1 MENKENKVKS
11 VRTTPEYFGSYLN
24 MARHNVFL
32 LINHLTK
39 TFNYLP
45 FQLLKD
51 DSWISVVENNLLLN
65 IFDSSKR
72 EFEDD
77 RHKVYNYIIK
87 RHHFP
92 VIKYLGLS
100 DDQLVDFDKV
110 HNFLL
115 LAFTELNNYRNE
127 YTHYLSID
135 NHGNK
140 LARKLDIDDKLKS
153 NINDLFTH
161 APEISYLRK
170 SETQTKE
177 DYEHILSQYRL
188 FDEHKMFTEQG
199 LYFFINLFLERKYA
213 IKLLKKIRGFKNET
227 TPTFKGTLQAFT
239 SYCIK
244 IPDTRLGN
252 EFPKHSLLME
262 MLSELNK
269 CPKELFNHL
278 TTQDKEKFEP
288 KMDEERQNNV
298 RLNSINYENIEDEDI
313 ESIVKELISLKR
325 YEDRFPYFALRFIED
340 TNSFKQIN
348 FQITLGKLIIKRYD
362 KTIIGISQD
371 RRVLKTINAFGK
383 LSDFI
388 DKEDEVLSELKKE
401 LQDENIAFEQYAP
414 HYNISG
420 NKIGFKIFDKEVDR
434 KQLPLVFENKKE
446 NPTIQ
451 NNPSGFISIHD
462 LHKIILLNLV
472 DSTIPAEGK
481 IIDFIDNTNANILDI
496 KILDEIKA
504 MTQYDQESFT
514 KKTMNDKKTLKLTSL
529 GDEFIKN
536 YLNLDKENFTNQLNQ
551 CSDQQ
556 KKDFAINKD
565 VSTLL
570 IKQTLIENHS
580 KERYKIL
587 LKQRVK
593 ILQDNLPQ
601 DILVNQLPEKIKDYL
616 LNISESNAEKKV
628 HLKIRAILK
637 DTELLLKDAKKEP
650 QEGEIIK
657 LGKYATYI
665 ARDILNMII
674 DKDVKQKV
682 TQPYYNKIQ
691 NKISYFSINKEE
703 LIAILKELD
712 IFDFNSGH
720 VFLREF
726 HITNS
731 KGLKDFYKN
740 YLEQKIKWIN
750 RKLFEKGKA
759 GGYRLNN
766 PSVKLPYSFTVI
778 QKEAEAVDFEKWLN
792 NKSMMPV
799 NIPNS
804 LFDQSAND
812 ILKVILKNTG
822 TDFKETDTLSVLLR
836 KICSKDTQPFYSY
849 DRVYRDSNKE
859 PITIKQLSGLQSKTI
874 KAKYGSFA
882 EANEKLI
889 RFYQTKD
896 RVVKL
901 MCDFLLNEDQN
912 LADEKGFL
920 LKNIYPNSEISI
932 LNHPAKFKHSLKK
945 EGKSTDILF
954 NVIAEDSPEQ
964 IAQVENWKKLDIEHR
979 KIWTDIQTREE
990 QQAFLENCTPEERK
1004 LYNGQKGFQWKFKDY
1019 GRFRRFLKDKRLV
1032 GLSEYFEVKE
1042 IPFEFLEYQMMEYDR
1057 VRDKV
1062 FELVFMLEKAIFE
1075 KDPNGIINIEMQ
1087 ERSGKKKTFDQVEF
1101 KTYLRWLEEKQ
1112 IYFSKDIIQWG
1123 RNKFSHSQFPKFENI
1138 QKITDEEIA
1147 NFNYYKDVFAG
1158 KSNIDISIAEKII
1171 KKFESEIN
1179 RIVST
1184 I

>member
-1 MENKENKVKS
+1 MENKENNVKS

-45 FQLLKD
+45 FHLLKD
-51 DSWISVVENNLLLN
+51 DSCISVVENNLLLN

-140 LARKLDIDDKLKS
+140 LARKLDIDEKLKS
-153 NINDLFTH
+153 IINDLFTH

-188 FDEHKMFTEQG
+188 FDEHKMFTEHG

-227 TPTFKGTLQAFT
+227 TPTFKATLQAFT

-325 YEDRFPYFALRFIED
+325 YEDRFPYFALRFIEETD
-340 TNSFKQIN
+340 AFEQIR

-362 KTIIGISQD
+362 KTIIGNPQD

-388 DKEDEVLSELKKE
+388 DKEDEILSELKKE
-401 LQDENIAFEQYAP
+401 LQDEDIAFEQYAP
-414 HYNISG
+414 HYNTSG
-420 NKIGFKIFDKEVDR
+420 NKIGFKIFDSKSDR
-434 KQLPLVFENKKE
+434 RQLPLVFQNKKE
-446 NPTIQ
+446 NAAIQ

-462 LHKIILLNLV
+462 LHKIILSKLV
-472 DSTIPAEGK
+472 DSTTTAEKK
-481 IIDFIDNTNANILDI
+481 IIDFVNNTNSTILDMNM
-496 KILDEIKA
+496 LDEIKA
-504 MTQYDQESFT
+504 MVQYDPDSFT

-570 IKQTLIENHS
+570 VKQTLIENHS

-650 QEGEIIK
+650 EEGEIIK
-657 LGKYATYI
+657 LGEYATYI

-674 DKDVKQKV
+674 DKEVKQKV

-703 LIAILKELD
+703 LIAIFKELN
-712 IFDFNSGH
+712 IFDLTRGH

-731 KGLKDFYKN
+731 NGIKDFYKN

-750 RKLFEKGKA
+750 EKLFEKGKA
-759 GGYRLNN
+759 GGYRLKN
-766 PSVKLPYSFTVI
+766 PHAKLPYSFTVI
-778 QKEAEAVDFEKWLN
+778 RKDAEEFDFEKWLK
-792 NKSMMPV
+792 NKNRMPV

-804 LFDQSAND
+804 LLDQSVND
-812 ILKVILKNTG
+812 KLKETLERTG
-822 TDFKETDTLSVLLR
+822 TDYKETDTLSVLLR
-836 KICSKDTQPFYSY
+836 KIINKDTQPFYSY
-849 DRVYRDSNKE
+849 DRVYRDRDKE
-859 PITIKQLSGLQSKTI
+859 PITVKQLSGLQSKTI

-896 RVVKL
+896 RIVKL
-901 MCDFLLNEDQN
+901 MCDFLINDDEN
-912 LADEKGFL
+912 LVDEKGFL
-920 LKNIYPNSEISI
+920 LKNIYPSLEISI

-945 EGKSTDILF
+945 EGKSTDLLF
-954 NVIAEDSPEQ
+954 TVIAEDNDKQ
-964 IAQVENWKKLDIEHR
+964 ITQIENWKKLDAQQR
-979 KIWTDIQTREE
+979 KTWTDLNTKEE
-990 QQAFLENCTPEERK
+990 QLAFLLNCSDEEK
-1004 LYNGQKGFQWKFKDY
+1004 KIYHGQKGYQWKFKDY
-1019 GRFRRFLKDKRLV
+1019 GRFRRFLKDKRID
-1032 GLSEYFEVKE
+1032 GLATYFDTKE
-1042 IPFEFLEYQMMEYDR
+1042 IPFEFLEYQIMEYDR
-1057 VRDKV
+1057 IREKI
-1062 FELVFMLEKAIFE
+1062 FQLVFKLEKAIFE
-1075 KDPNGIINIEMQ
+1075 EDPEGIIKIEME
-1087 ERSGKKKTFDQVEF
+1087 ERFKKKKTFDQVEF
-1101 KTYLRWLEEKQ
+1101 KIFIRWLEEKK
-1112 IYFSKDIIQWG
+1112 IHFSKDVVQWG

-1171 KKFESEIN
+1171 KEFESEIN